1 MELLITHLLGIIHVK
16 LEKFYTHYEKLRNTN
31 YQNTAVAPSSMI
43 TYGSVSENNH
53 ETVTTS
59 KGRAEHTS
67 KAVKRQVAPNG
78 G

>member
-1 MELLITHLLGIIHVK
+1 VGKYSYVI
-16 LEKFYTHYEKLRNTN
+16 
-31 YQNTAVAPSSMI
+31 PSLPFSL
-43 TYGSVSENNH
+43 SVPGYDCDCD

-67 KAVKRQVAPNG
+67 KAVKRQVAPHG